1 MADSVCLPE
10 NVISV
15 SSEDESESV
24 AIEGSVNMV
33 RNVSQQ
39 SALQS
44 SAEEVVSKKRKKGR
58 RGKGQKANFSFP
70 NPGKMRKKQQQEEL

>member
-1 MADSVCLPE
+1 MADSVSLPE

-24 AIEGSVNMV
+24 AIDGSVNMV

-39 SALQS
+39 PIIQF
-44 SAEEVVSKKRKKGR
+44 SAEEVSKKRKKGR
-58 RGKGQKANFSFP
+58 RGKGKKANFSFP